1 MSDHIR
7 RYTVT
12 VRLKPE
18 VLDPE
23 GRAILAT
30 LQRLGHDKLK
40 HVRIAKRYELEFA
53 PDRAELARDR
63 ESPLTERVDLATVR
77 HIAAQ
82 LLANPVAE
90 VYQIETE
97 P

>member
-1 MSDHIR
+1 MPDNTQR
-7 RYTVT
+7 CAVT
-12 VRLKPE
+12 VRLKQE

-30 LQRLGHDKLK
+30 LQRLGYDQLK
-40 HVRIAKRYELEFA
+40 NVRIAKRYELEFA
-53 PDRAELARDR
+53 AHSA
-63 ESPLTERVDLATVR
+63 DLPTVQR
-77 HIAAQ
+77 IAAQ